1 MKGFTAIEI
10 LLVVAISVILFA
22 LVFPLG
28 INFYRDWQLQN
39 CAQQILQTLRKAQ
52 GKAMASE
59 LDSSFGIYIQEGSYV
74 LFKGDSFENRDNQ
87 FDEIFNLPLLIVV
100 DSLPKEVV
108 FSKLRGEPKTEEEI
122 TINSGS
128 QREIIKINE
137 AGRINLEM

>member
-10 LLVVAISVILFA
+10 LLVIAIAVVLFA

-28 INFYRDWQLQN
+28 IDFYRDWQLQN
-39 CAQQILQTLRKAQ
+39 NTQQILQTLRKAQ
-52 GKAMASE
+52 SRAMASE

-87 FDEIFNLPLLIVV
+87 FDEVFDLPLSIVI

-108 FSKLRGEPKTEEEI
+108 FSKLKGEPKMEEEI
-122 TINSGS
+122 IINSDS

-137 AGRINLEM
+137 AGRVNLEL

>member
-10 LLVVAISVILFA
+10 LLVIAIAVVLFA

-39 CAQQILQTLRKAQ
+39 NTQQILQALRKAQ
-52 GKAMASE
+52 SRAMASE
-59 LDSSFGIYIQEGSYV
+59 LDSSFGVYIQESSYV

-108 FSKLRGEPKTEEEI
+108 FSKIDGKPQSAREI
-122 TINSGS
+122 IINSDGDS
-128 QREIIKINE
+128 ETIKINE
-137 AGRINLEM
+137 AGRINIEL